1 MKPDIGSES
10 QFLPTPPALDPPL
23 GGFPSE
29 YRHAIW
35 YGKTRMAWLPDGE
48 KILMISF
55 CFDTIHK
62 RDGQTDAHTDRH
74 TDTIPSLMS
83 FRRELK
89 STLFNI
95 SFSGSDM

>member
-48 KILMISF
+48 KILMISLF
-55 CFDTIHK
+55 VLTQSTNVMDRQMHT
-62 RDGQTDAHTDRH
+62 QTDTQ
-74 TDTIPSLMS
+74 IP
-83 FRRELK
+83 FHH
-89 STLFNI
+89 
-95 SFSGSDM
+95 

>member
-48 KILMISF
+48 KILMISLF
-55 CFDTIHK
+55 VLT
-62 RDGQTDAHTDRH
+62 QLTNV
-74 TDTIPSLMS
+74 TDTHTHTHRHHMMTQAALMH
-83 FRRELK
+83 RIAWQK
-89 STLFNI
+89 I
-95 SFSGSDM
+95 